1 MKKMMKVISTIVLS
15 LIVIG
20 AVPTKSE
27 LPSDNF
33 DFIENQIKESSE
45 FIQNGIKV
53 EYSVSQPISKE
64 ISRIEKYFNLN
75 FHKNVQTDGNSIIYD
90 DSTKQIKALVWSD
103 NENTKVQ
110 IIYINNDKNANTF
123 HLKKELNQMQNIAA
137 KNIKYFNFIKVK
149 IIEERKQNLLE
160 ILKNNIDKD
169 TLEIMD
175 IHNGSVGKANLYDG
189 NKVNIG
195 FVKYDTGEYLVIGT
209 PVIFI
214 TY

>member
-169 TLEIMD
+169 TLEIID

>member
-169 TLEIMD
+169 TLEIMH

>member
-33 DFIENQIKESSE
+33 DFIENRIKESSE

>member
-33 DFIENQIKESSE
+33 DFIENKIKESSE

-53 EYSVSQPISKE
+53 EYSVNQPISKE
-64 ISRIEKYFNLN
+64 VSRIKKYFNLN
-75 FHKNVQTDGNSIIYD
+75 FHKNVQTDGNTIIYD
-90 DSTKQIKALVWSD
+90 DLTRQIKALVWSD
-103 NENTKVQ
+103 NGDTKVQ
-110 IIYINNDKNANTF
+110 ITYINNEKNANTF
-123 HLKKELNQMQNIAA
+123 HLKKELNQIQNIAA

-169 TLEIMD
+169 TLEIID

-195 FVKYDTGEYLVIGT
+195 FVRYDTGEYLVIGT

>member
-123 HLKKELNQMQNIAA
+123 HLKKELNQIQNIAA

-169 TLEIMD
+169 TLEIID

>member
-15 LIVIG
+15 LIIIG

-53 EYSVSQPISKE
+53 EYSVSQSISKE

-75 FHKNVQTDGNSIIYD
+75 FRKNVQTDGNSIIYD

-123 HLKKELNQMQNIAA
+123 HLKKELNQIQNIAA

-169 TLEIMD
+169 TLEIIN
-175 IHNGSVGKANLYDG
+175 IHNGSVGKANLYNG

>member
-123 HLKKELNQMQNIAA
+123 HLKKELNQIQNIAA

>member
-75 FHKNVQTDGNSIIYD
+75 FHKNVQTDGNGIIYD